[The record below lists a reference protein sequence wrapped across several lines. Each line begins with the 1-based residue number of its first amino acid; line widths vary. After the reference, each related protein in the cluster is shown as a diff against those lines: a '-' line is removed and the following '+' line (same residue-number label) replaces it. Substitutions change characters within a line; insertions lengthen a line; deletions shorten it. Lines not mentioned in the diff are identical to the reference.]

1 MYNYFKKLIEENTS
15 QEFRSKNMNES
26 RVFFLEEIKESELM
40 SIKQKMFVQ
49 L

>member
-1 MYNYFKKLIEENTS
+1 MYNYFKNMVEENAS
-15 QEFRSKNMNES
+15 QEFRFKNMDES

-40 SIKQKMFVQ
+40 SIKQKMFVR

>member
-26 RVFFLEEIKESELM
+26 RFFFLEEIKESELM
-40 SIKQKMFVQ
+40 SIK
-49 L
+49 

>member
-1 MYNYFKKLIEENTS
+1 MYNYFKNMVEENTS
-15 QEFRSKNMNES
+15 QEFRFKNMDES
-26 RVFFLEEIKESELM
+26 RVSFLEEIKESELM